1 MALQNKRRICVVT
14 GSRADYGHLIW
25 LLREI
30 DDDESLE
37 LQLIATGT
45 HLDDAFG
52 ATYQEIERD
61 GFTID
66 ARVELSQSDDTRN
79 EVTKAMGRGMIG
91 FADAYKKLD
100 PDIVVVLGDRFEI
113 FSAAAAALM
122 ADIPIAHIHGGE
134 VTEGAIDDSLR
145 HAITKMA
152 HVHFAATQDY
162 AYRISQMGEAPERIY
177 TVGTPGL
184 DNIDRLDLPDR
195 ASLERDLNFALGET
209 FILVTLHPE
218 TIGQNDASKTSQ
230 ELVSA
235 LEKISDFTVLI
246 TGVNADPDHR
256 SIKECLENFA
266 AKYPARV
273 LMRASL
279 GTRRYLAAMK
289 HCACVVGNSSSGII
303 EAPALSVPTIN
314 IGNRQ
319 KGRLRSASIIDCAAK
334 STVIGNAIK
343 KALSPEF
350 QTNLKG
356 LQPPYGRGGA
366 SKSIKD
372 HLKQIDLENILRKKF
387 NDIVPANAALYGS

>member
-30 DDDESLE
+30 DVDASLE
-37 LQLIATGT
+37 LKLIATGT

-66 ARVELSQSDDTRN
+66 ARVELSQADDTRN
-79 EVTKAMGRGMIG
+79 EVTKAMGRGMIS
-91 FADAYKKLD
+91 FADAYEKLE

-113 FSAAAAALM
+113 FSATAAALM

-162 AYRISQMGEAPERIY
+162 ANRIAQMGEAPDRIY

-195 ASLERDLNFALGET
+195 AALERDLNFALGEA

-218 TIGQNDASKTSQ
+218 TIGQDDATKASQ

-235 LEKISDFTVLI
+235 LDNISDHTVLI

-256 SIKECLENFA
+256 SIKECFEIFA
-266 AKYPARV
+266 AKNPTRV
-273 LMRASL
+273 LMRESL

-303 EAPALSVPTIN
+303 EAPALNVPTIN

-319 KGRLRSASIIDCAAK
+319 KGRLRSASIIDCTAE
-334 STVIGNAIK
+334 STVIGKAIK
-343 KALSPEF
+343 KALSPGF
-350 QTNLKG
+350 QTSIKG
-356 LQPPYGRGGA
+356 LQPPYGHGGA
-366 SKSIKD
+366 SESIKD
-372 HLKQIDLENILRKKF
+372 HLKQIDLENILHKKF
-387 NDIVPANAALYGS
+387 NDIEPAKAVLYGS

>member
-1 MALQNKRRICVVT
+1 MALQNNRRICIVT

-30 DDDESLE
+30 DDDASLE

-162 AYRISQMGEAPERIY
+162 ANRIAQMGEAPGQIY

-184 DNIDRLDLPDR
+184 DNMDRLDLPNR
-195 ASLERDLNFALGET
+195 ATLERDLGFALGKAY
-209 FILVTLHPE
+209 ILVTLHPE
-218 TIGQNDASKTSQ
+218 TIGQDDATKTSQ

-235 LEKISDFTVLI
+235 LEIFSDHTILI

-256 SIKECLENFA
+256 SIKKCLETFA
-266 AKYPARV
+266 ENNPTRV

-279 GTRRYLAAMK
+279 GTRRYFAAMK
-289 HCACVVGNSSSGII
+289 YCACVVGNSSSGII
-303 EAPALSVPTIN
+303 EAPALNIPTIN

-319 KGRLRSASIIDCAAK
+319 KGRLRSASIIDCAAE
-334 STVIGNAIK
+334 STVIEKAIK
-343 KALSPEF
+343 KALSPIF
-350 QTNLKG
+350 QASLEG
-356 LQPPYGRGGA
+356 LQPPYGRSGA

-372 HLKQIDLENILRKKF
+372 YLKQIDLRNVLRKRF
-387 NDIVPANAALYGS
+387 NDIEPAKAALYGS